1 MAQFF
6 IHRPIFA
13 WVIALV
19 IMLAGILT
27 LTKMPIAQYPTIAP
41 PTVTISATYPG
52 ASASTVENTVT
63 QIIEQQMNGLDG
75 LRYISSNSAGNGQAS
90 IQLNF
95 EQGVDPDIA
104 QVQVQNKLQSATALL
119 PEDVQRQGVKV
130 TKSGASFLQVLAFYS
145 ESDSLSADDI
155 KDYVNS
161 NISEPLSRVAGV
173 GEVQVFGGSYAM
185 RIWLDPAKLTSLGI
199 TPSDVAAAIRAQN
212 SQVAVGQLGGAPSI
226 EGQVLNATVN
236 AQSMLTTPEQFKNI
250 FLRNTSDGAQVRLGD
265 VARVELGADTYQF
278 DSKFNGK
285 PAGGVAIKLATGAN
299 ALDTS
304 EAVEARM
311 VELRKNYPT
320 GMKDKLAFDT
330 TPFIKISIESVV
342 HTLIEAIILVF
353 FVMFLFL
360 QNWRATIIPTMAVPV
375 VVLGTFAII
384 NIFGFSINTLT
395 MFAMV
400 LAIGLLVDD
409 AIVVVENVERVMQ
422 EDHLDPVAATELS
435 MKQITGALIGM
446 TSVLTAVFV
455 PMSFFGGTTGVI
467 YRQFSITLV
476 TAMVLSLV
484 VAVTF
489 TPALCATIL
498 KQHNPNKKPSNN
510 IFARFFRWFNAAFD
524 RTAEKYQT
532 GVNFMT
538 HHKLF
543 SGIVY
548 AAVIG
553 VLVVLFKM
561 LPSSFLPE
569 EDQGV
574 VMTLVQL
581 PPNAT
586 LDRTDKVI
594 NTMTHY
600 FMENE
605 KASVESVFSVS
616 GFSFTGIGQNAGLAF
631 VKLKDWEKRT
641 TPEQQIGSLI
651 QRGMALNMIAKD
663 ASYVMPLQL
672 PAMPELG
679 VTAGFNFQLKASAG
693 QSHEQ
698 LLAARN
704 TILGLAAQDK
714 RLAGVRPNGQEDTP
728 QYQIN
733 IDQAQ
738 AGAMGVSIADINS
751 TMSMAWGGSYINDFI
766 DRGRVKKV
774 YVQGEAHAR
783 MMPEDLNKWYVRNNK
798 GEMIPFSSFATGTWT
813 YGSPRL
819 ERYNGIASMNIQ
831 GSPAPGT
838 SSGDAMLAMEEIVAK
853 LPSMGLQ
860 GFDYEWTGLSLEER
874 ESGSQA
880 PFLYALSLLIVF
892 LCLAA
897 LYESWSV
904 PFSILLVVPL
914 GVVGAIILTM
924 FGHTGLFGGITLFGR
939 TYFAPD
945 ANLSNNIYF
954 QVALIA
960 VIGLSAKNAI
970 LIVEF
975 AKELQEKGESL
986 FDATLH
992 AAKMR
997 LRPIIMTTLAFGFGV
1012 LPLALSSGAGA
1023 GSQHS
1028 VGYGVLGGVI
1038 TSTLLGIFFIPVF
1051 FVWVRSIFKYK
1062 PKNQNLQEHKS

>member
-19 IMLAGILT
+19 IMLAGIIT
-27 LTKMPIAQYPTIAP
+27 LTKMPVAQYPTISP
-41 PTVTISATYPG
+41 PSVTISATYPG
-52 ASASTVENTVT
+52 ASAQTVENTVT

-90 IQLNF
+90 INLNF
-95 EQGVDPDIA
+95 EQGIDPDIA

-119 PEDVQRQGVKV
+119 PEDVQRQGLKV
-130 TKSGASFLQVLAFYS
+130 TKSGASFMQVLAFYS
-145 ESDSLSADDI
+145 PDGSLSAADI

-185 RIWLDPAKLTSLGI
+185 RIWLDPAKMTSLQI
-199 TPSDVAAAIRAQN
+199 TPSDVATAINAQN

-226 EGQVLNATVN
+226 QGQVLNATVN
-236 AQSMLTTPEQFKNI
+236 AQSMLQTPEQFRNI
-250 FLRNTSDGAQVRLGD
+250 FLKNTASGAQVRLGD
-265 VARVELGADTYQF
+265 VARVELGSDNYQF

-285 PAGGVAIKLATGAN
+285 AAGGVAIKLATGAN
-299 ALDTS
+299 ALDTAA
-304 EAVEARM
+304 AVEKRLS
-311 VELRKNYPT
+311 ELRKNYPN
-320 GMKDKLAFDT
+320 GLKDQLAYDT
-330 TPFIKISIESVV
+330 TPFIKLSIESVV
-342 HTLIEAIILVF
+342 HTLIEAVVLVF
-353 FVMFLFL
+353 IVMFLFL
-360 QNWRATIIPTMAVPV
+360 QNWRATIIPTLAVPV
-375 VVLGTFAII
+375 VVLGTFAVI

-422 EDHLDPVAATELS
+422 EEHLDPVAATEKS
-435 MKQITGALIGM
+435 MQQISGALVGI

-455 PMSFFGGTTGVI
+455 PMAFFAGTTGVI

-476 TAMVLSLV
+476 TAMILSLI
-484 VAVTF
+484 VALTF
-489 TPALCATIL
+489 TPALCATLL
-498 KQHNPNKKPSNN
+498 KQHDPNKAESNN
-510 IFARFFRWFNAAFD
+510 IFARFFRWFNSSF
-524 RTAEKYQT
+524 EKLSVKYQG
-532 GVNFMT
+532 GVNRMT
-538 HHKLF
+538 HHKVF
-543 SGIVY
+543 SGVVY
-548 AAVIG
+548 LLVIAG
-553 VLVVLFKM
+553 LVGLYKA
-561 LPSSFLPE
+561 LPSSFLPD

-581 PPNAT
+581 PPSAS
-586 LDRTDKVI
+586 LERTDKVI
-594 NTMTHY
+594 TTMTDY
-600 FMENE
+600 FMNKE
-605 KASVESVFSVS
+605 KEHVESIFTVS
-616 GFSFTGIGQNAGLAF
+616 GFSFTGVGQNAGLAF
-631 VKLKDWEKRT
+631 IKLKDWSERT
-641 TPEQQIGSLI
+641 TPESQIGAII
-651 QRGMALNMIAKD
+651 QRGMALNMIVKD
-663 ASYVMPLQL
+663 ASYIMPLQL

-679 VTAGFNFQLKASAG
+679 VSAGFNIQLKDASG
-693 QSHEQ
+693 QGHEK
-698 LLAARN
+698 LIAARN
-704 TILGLAAQDK
+704 AILGMAAQDK

-738 AGAMGVSIADINS
+738 AGAMGVSIADINT
-751 TMSMAWGGSYINDFI
+751 TMSMAWGGSYINDFV

-774 YVQGEAHAR
+774 YVQGEANTR
-783 MMPEDLNKWYVRNNK
+783 MMPEDLNKWYVRNSS
-798 GEMIPFSSFATGTWT
+798 GTMVPFSAFATGEWT

-819 ERYNGIASMNIQ
+819 ERYNGVSSVNIQ
-831 GSPAPGT
+831 GTPAPGV
-838 SSGDAMLAMEEIVAK
+838 SSGDAMLAMEEIIGK

-874 ESGSQA
+874 DSGNQTA
-880 PFLYALSLLIVF
+880 PLLVLSMLIVF

-897 LYESWSV
+897 LYESWSIPV
-904 PFSILLVVPL
+904 SVLLVVPL
-914 GVVGAIILTM
+914 GILGAFALTWLGMIIK
-924 FGHTGLFGGITLFGR
+924 GD
-939 TYFAPD
+939 P
-945 ANLSNNIYF
+945 NLSFNIYF
-954 QVALIA
+954 QVAIVA

-975 AKELQEKGESL
+975 AKELQEQGEDL

-1012 LPLALSSGAGA
+1012 LPLALSTGAGA

-1028 VGYGVLGGVI
+1028 VGFGVLGGVI
-1038 TSTLLGIFFIPVF
+1038 SSTLLGIFFIPVF
-1051 FVWVRSIFKYK
+1051 FVWIRSIFKYK
-1062 PKNQNLQEHKS
+1062 PKKQNNQEQTS

>member
-27 LTKMPIAQYPTIAP
+27 LTKMPVAQYPTIAP

-52 ASASTVENTVT
+52 ASAQTVENTVT

-90 IQLNF
+90 INLNF
-95 EQGVDPDIA
+95 EQGIDPDIA

-130 TKSGASFLQVLAFYS
+130 TKSGASFMQVLAFFS
-145 ESDSLSADDI
+145 PDGSLSAADI

-185 RIWLDPAKLTSLGI
+185 RIWLDPAKMTSLQV
-199 TPSDVAAAIRAQN
+199 TPSDVAAAINAQN
-212 SQVAVGQLGGAPSI
+212 SQVAVGQLGGAPAVQ
-226 EGQVLNATVN
+226 GQVLNATVN
-236 AQSMLTTPEQFKNI
+236 AQSMLQTPEQFRNI
-250 FLRNTSDGAQVRLGD
+250 FLKNTASGAQVRLSD
-265 VARVELGADTYQF
+265 VARVELGSDNYQF

-285 PAGGVAIKLATGAN
+285 AAGGVAIKLATGAN
-299 ALDTS
+299 ALDTAA
-304 EAVEARM
+304 AVEERLS
-311 VELRKNYPT
+311 ELRQNYPD
-320 GMKDKLAFDT
+320 GLKDQLAYDT
-330 TPFIKISIESVV
+330 TPFVKLSIESVV
-342 HTLIEAIILVF
+342 HTLIEAIFLVF
-353 FVMFLFL
+353 IVMFLFL
-360 QNWRATIIPTMAVPV
+360 QNWRATIIPTLAVPV
-375 VVLGTFAII
+375 VVLGTFAVI

-422 EDHLDPVAATELS
+422 EEHLDPVEATEKS
-435 MKQITGALIGM
+435 MQQISGALVGI

-455 PMSFFGGTTGVI
+455 PMAFFGGTTGVI

-476 TAMVLSLV
+476 TAMILSLI
-484 VAVTF
+484 VALTF
-489 TPALCATIL
+489 TPALCATLL
-498 KQHNPNKKPSNN
+498 KQHDPNKAESNN
-510 IFARFFRWFNAAFD
+510 IFARFFRWFNNSFEKVAL
-524 RTAEKYQT
+524 KYQG
-532 GVNFMT
+532 GVNRMT
-538 HHKLF
+538 HHKVF
-543 SGIVY
+543 SG
-548 AAVIG
+548 VIY
-553 VLVVLFKM
+553 VLVIVGLVGLYKV

-581 PPNAT
+581 PPSAS
-586 LDRTDKVI
+586 LERTDKVI
-594 NTMTHY
+594 TTMTDY
-600 FMENE
+600 FLNKE
-605 KASVESVFSVS
+605 KEHVDSIFTVS
-616 GFSFTGIGQNAGLAF
+616 GFSFTGVGQNAGLAF
-631 VKLKDWEKRT
+631 IKLKDWDERT
-641 TPEQQIGSLI
+641 TPESKIGAII
-651 QRGMALNMIAKD
+651 QRGMALNMIVKD
-663 ASYVMPLQL
+663 ASYIMPLQL

-679 VTAGFNFQLKASAG
+679 VASGFDIQLKDASG
-693 QSHEQ
+693 QGHDK
-698 LLAARN
+698 LIAARN
-704 TILGLAAQDK
+704 AILGMAAQDK

-728 QYQIN
+728 QYQIT

-738 AGAMGVSIADINS
+738 AGSMGVSIADINS
-751 TMSMAWGGSYINDFI
+751 TMSMAWGGSYINDFV

-774 YVQGEAHAR
+774 YVQGEASTR
-783 MMPEDLNKWYVRNNK
+783 MMPEDLNKWYVRNNV
-798 GEMIPFSSFATGTWT
+798 GTMVPFSAFATGQWT

-819 ERYNGIASMNIQ
+819 ERYNGVSSVNIQ
-831 GSPAPGT
+831 GTPAPGV
-838 SSGDAMLAMEEIVAK
+838 SSGDAMLAMEEIIGK

-874 ESGSQA
+874 DSGSQTG
-880 PFLYALSLLIVF
+880 PLLVLSMLIVF

-897 LYESWSV
+897 LYESWSIPV
-904 PFSILLVVPL
+904 SVLLVVPL
-914 GVVGAIILTM
+914 GIIGAFTLTWLGMIIK
-924 FGHTGLFGGITLFGR
+924 GD
-939 TYFAPD
+939 P
-945 ANLSNNIYF
+945 NLSFNIYF
-954 QVALIA
+954 QVAIVA

-975 AKELQEKGESL
+975 AKELQEKGEDL

-1012 LPLALSSGAGA
+1012 LPLALSTGAGA

-1028 VGYGVLGGVI
+1028 VGFGVLGGVI
-1038 TSTLLGIFFIPVF
+1038 SSTLLGIFFIPVF
-1051 FVWVRSIFKYK
+1051 FVWIRSIFKYK
-1062 PKNQNLQEHKS
+1062 PKKQNNQEQTS

>member
-1 MAQFF
+1 M
-6 IHRPIFA
+6 R
-13 WVIALV
+13 
-19 IMLAGILT
+19 
-27 LTKMPIAQYPTIAP
+27 
-41 PTVTISATYPG
+41 
-52 ASASTVENTVT
+52 
-63 QIIEQQMNGLDG
+63 
-75 LRYISSNSAGNGQAS
+75 
-90 IQLNF
+90 
-95 EQGVDPDIA
+95 
-104 QVQVQNKLQSATALL
+104 
-119 PEDVQRQGVKV
+119 V
-130 TKSGASFLQVLAFYS
+130 TKSGASFLQVLAFYATD
-145 ESDSLSADDI
+145 ESLTANDI

-185 RIWLDPAKLTSLGI
+185 RIWLDPAKMTSLGVV
-199 TPSDVAAAIRAQN
+199 PSDVAAALRAQN
-212 SQVAVGQLGGAPSI
+212 SQVAVGQLGGAPAI

-236 AQSMLTTPEQFKNI
+236 AQSMLTTPEQFQNI
-250 FLRNTSDGAQVRLGD
+250 FLRNTSDGAQVRLKD
-265 VARVELGADTYQF
+265 VARVELGADNYQF

-299 ALDTS
+299 ALDTAK
-304 EAVEARM
+304 AVEARM
-311 VELRKNYPT
+311 VELRTNYPA

-330 TPFIKISIESVV
+330 TPFIKLSIESVV
-342 HTLIEAIILVF
+342 HTLVEAVILVF

-375 VVLGTFAII
+375 VVLGTFAVI
-384 NIFGFSINTLT
+384 NLFGFSINTLT

-422 EDHLDPVAATELS
+422 EDHLDPVAATEIS
-435 MKQITGALIGM
+435 MKQISGALVGI

-455 PMSFFGGTTGVI
+455 PMAFFGGTTGVI

-476 TAMVLSLV
+476 TAMVLSLI
-484 VAVTF
+484 VALTF

-498 KQHNPNKKPSNN
+498 KQHEPNQKPSNN
-510 IFARFFRWFNAAFD
+510 IFARFFRWFNNAFD
-524 RTAEKYQT
+524 RTANKYQNA
-532 GVNFMT
+532 VNFMT
-538 HHKLF
+538 HQKIF
-543 SGIVY
+543 SGVIYV
-548 AAVIG
+548 AVIG

-594 NTMTHY
+594 DTMTNY
-600 FMENE
+600 FMEKE
-605 KASVESVFSVS
+605 KSSVESIFSVS
-616 GFSFTGIGQNAGLAF
+616 GFSFTGVGQNAGLAF
-631 VKLKDWEKRT
+631 IKLKDWKDRT
-641 TPEQQIGSLI
+641 TPEQQIGALI
-651 QRGMALNMIAKD
+651 QRGMALNMIVKD
-663 ASYVMPLQL
+663 ASYIMPLQL

-679 VTAGFNFQLKASAG
+679 VTAGFNLQLKASGG
-693 QSHEQ
+693 QNHDQ

-704 TILGLAAQDK
+704 TILGMAAQDK

-733 IDQAQ
+733 VDQAQ
-738 AGAMGVSIADINS
+738 AGALGVNVSDINS
-751 TMSMAWGGSYINDFI
+751 TMSMAWGGTYINDFI

-774 YVQGEAHAR
+774 YIQGEANAR
-783 MMPEDLNKWYVRNNK
+783 MMPEDLNKWYVRNNQ
-798 GEMIPFSSFATGTWT
+798 GAMIPFSSFATGQWT

-819 ERYNGIASMNIQ
+819 ERYNGISSMNIQ
-831 GSPAPGT
+831 GSPSPGT
-838 SSGDAMLAMEEIVAK
+838 SSGDAMKAMEEIIAK
-853 LPSMGLQ
+853 LPSMGQ
-860 GFDYEWTGLSLEER
+860 KGFDYEWTGLSLEER
-874 ESGSQA
+874 ESGDQA

-897 LYESWSV
+897 LYESWSIPV
-904 PFSILLVVPL
+904 SVLLVVPL
-914 GVVGAIILTM
+914 GIVGAMGLTWLGM
-924 FGHTGLFGGITLFGR
+924 VLKGD
-939 TYFAPD
+939 P
-945 ANLSNNIYF
+945 NLSNNIYF
-954 QVALIA
+954 QVAIIA

-975 AKELQEKGESL
+975 AKELQEKGEEL

-992 AAKMR
+992 ASKMR

-1012 LPLALSSGAGA
+1012 LPLAMASGAGA

-1028 VGYGVLGGVI
+1028 VGFGVLGGVI
-1038 TSTLLGIFFIPVF
+1038 SSTFLGIFFIPVF
-1051 FVWVRSIFKYK
+1051 FVWIRSIFKYK
-1062 PKNQNLQEHKS
+1062 PKNQNIQEHKS

>member
-27 LTKMPIAQYPTIAP
+27 LTKMPVAQYPTIAP

-52 ASASTVENTVT
+52 ASAQTVENTVT

-90 IQLNF
+90 INLNF
-95 EQGVDPDIA
+95 EQGIDPDIA

-130 TKSGASFLQVLAFYS
+130 TKSGASFMQVLAFYS
-145 ESDSLSADDI
+145 PDGSLSAADI

-185 RIWLDPAKLTSLGI
+185 RIWLDPAKMTSLQI
-199 TPSDVAAAIRAQN
+199 TPSDVAAAINAQN
-212 SQVAVGQLGGAPSI
+212 SQVAVGQLGGAPAVQ
-226 EGQVLNATVN
+226 GQVLNATVN
-236 AQSMLTTPEQFKNI
+236 AQSMLQTPEQFRNI
-250 FLRNTSDGAQVRLGD
+250 FLKNTASGAQVRLGD
-265 VARVELGADTYQF
+265 VARVELGSDNYQF

-285 PAGGVAIKLATGAN
+285 AAGGVAIKLATGAN
-299 ALDTS
+299 ALDTAA
-304 EAVEARM
+304 AVEERLS
-311 VELRKNYPT
+311 ELRKNYPN
-320 GMKDKLAFDT
+320 GLKDQLAYDT
-330 TPFIKISIESVV
+330 TPFIKLSIESVV
-342 HTLIEAIILVF
+342 HTLIEAVFLVF
-353 FVMFLFL
+353 IVMFLFL
-360 QNWRATIIPTMAVPV
+360 QNWRATIIPTLAVPV
-375 VVLGTFAII
+375 VVLGTFAVI

-422 EDHLDPVAATELS
+422 EEHLDPVVATEKS
-435 MKQITGALIGM
+435 MQQISGALVGI

-455 PMSFFGGTTGVI
+455 PMAFFGGTTGVI

-476 TAMVLSLV
+476 TAMILSLI
-484 VAVTF
+484 VALTF
-489 TPALCATIL
+489 TPALCATLL
-498 KQHNPNKKPSNN
+498 KQHDPNKAESNN
-510 IFARFFRWFNAAFD
+510 IFARFFRWFNSSF
-524 RTAEKYQT
+524 EKLSVKYQG
-532 GVNFMT
+532 GVNRMT
-538 HHKLF
+538 HHKVF
-543 SGIVY
+543 SGVVY
-548 AAVIG
+548 
-553 VLVVLFKM
+553 VLVIAGLVGLYKV
-561 LPSSFLPE
+561 LPSSFLPN

-581 PPNAT
+581 PPSAS
-586 LDRTDKVI
+586 LERTDKVI
-594 NTMTHY
+594 TSMTDY
-600 FMENE
+600 FLNKEKENV
-605 KASVESVFSVS
+605 ASIFTVS
-616 GFSFTGIGQNAGLAF
+616 GFSFTGVGQNAGLAF
-631 VKLKDWEKRT
+631 IKLKDWDERT
-641 TPEQQIGSLI
+641 SPESQIGAII
-651 QRGMALNMIAKD
+651 QRGMSLNMIKD
-663 ASYVMPLQL
+663 ASYIMPLQL

-679 VTAGFNFQLKASAG
+679 VASGFDLQLKDASG
-693 QSHEQ
+693 QGHDK
-698 LLAARN
+698 LIAARN
-704 TILGLAAQDK
+704 AILGMAAQDK

-728 QYQIN
+728 QYQIT

-738 AGAMGVSIADINS
+738 AGAMGVSISDINS
-751 TMSMAWGGSYINDFI
+751 TMSMAWGGSYINDFV

-774 YVQGEAHAR
+774 YVQGEASTR
-783 MMPEDLNKWYVRNNK
+783 MMPEDLNKWYVRNNV
-798 GEMIPFSSFATGTWT
+798 GTMVPFSAFATGKWT

-819 ERYNGIASMNIQ
+819 ERYNGVSSVNIQ
-831 GSPAPGT
+831 GTPAPGV
-838 SSGDAMLAMEEIVAK
+838 SSGDAMLAMEEIIGK

-874 ESGSQA
+874 DSGSQTG
-880 PFLYALSLLIVF
+880 PLLVLSMLIVF

-897 LYESWSV
+897 LYESWSIPV
-904 PFSILLVVPL
+904 SVLLVVPL
-914 GVVGAIILTM
+914 GIIGAFTLTWLGMIIK
-924 FGHTGLFGGITLFGR
+924 GD
-939 TYFAPD
+939 P
-945 ANLSNNIYF
+945 NLSFNIYF
-954 QVALIA
+954 QVAIVA

-975 AKELQEKGESL
+975 AKELQEKGEDL

-1012 LPLALSSGAGA
+1012 LPLALSTGAGA

-1028 VGYGVLGGVI
+1028 VGFGVLGGVI
-1038 TSTLLGIFFIPVF
+1038 SSTLLGIFFIPVF
-1051 FVWVRSIFKYK
+1051 FVWIRSIFKYK
-1062 PKNQNLQEHKS
+1062 PKKQNNQEQTS

>member
-19 IMLAGILT
+19 IMLAGIIT
-27 LTKMPIAQYPTIAP
+27 LTKMPVAQYPTIAP

-52 ASASTVENTVT
+52 ASAQTVENTVT

-90 IQLNF
+90 INLNF
-95 EQGVDPDIA
+95 AQGIDPDIA

-119 PEDVQRQGVKV
+119 PADVQRQGVKV
-130 TKSGASFLQVLAFYS
+130 TKSGASFLQVIAFYS
-145 ESDSLSADDI
+145 PDNSLSASDI

-173 GEVQVFGGSYAM
+173 GELQVFGGSYAM
-185 RIWLDPAKLTSLGI
+185 RIWLDPAKLTSFNL
-199 TPSDVAAAIRAQN
+199 TPNDVATAIRAQN
-212 SQVAVGQLGGAPSI
+212 SQVAVGQLGGAPSTA
-226 EGQVLNATVN
+226 GQVLNATVN
-236 AQSMLTTPEQFKNI
+236 AQTMLQTPEQFKNI
-250 FLRNTSDGAQVRLGD
+250 FLKNTSGGAQVRLGD
-265 VARVELGADTYQF
+265 VARVELGSDNYQF
-278 DSKFNGK
+278 DSKFNGS

-299 ALDTS
+299 ALDTAA
-304 EAVEARM
+304 AVEKRLS
-311 VELRKNYPT
+311 ELRHNYPS
-320 GMKDKLAFDT
+320 GLKDKLAYDT
-330 TPFIKISIESVV
+330 TPFIRLSIESVV
-342 HTLIEAIILVF
+342 HTLIEAVVLVF
-353 FVMFLFL
+353 IVMFLFL
-360 QNWRATIIPTMAVPV
+360 QNWRATIIPTLAVPV
-375 VVLGTFAII
+375 VVLGTFAVI

-422 EDHLDPVAATELS
+422 EEHLEPIPATEKS
-435 MKQITGALIGM
+435 MSQISGALVGI

-455 PMSFFGGTTGVI
+455 PMAFFSGTTGVI

-476 TAMVLSLV
+476 TAMILSLL
-484 VAVTF
+484 VALTF
-489 TPALCATIL
+489 TPALCATLL
-498 KQHNPNKKPSNN
+498 KQHDPNKEESNN
-510 IFARFFRWFNAAFD
+510 IFARFFRWFNRSFEKLS
-524 RTAEKYQT
+524 EKYQG
-532 GVNFMT
+532 GVNRMT

-543 SGIVY
+543 SGVLYIVVI
-548 AAVIG
+548 AA
-553 VLVVLFKM
+553 LVGIYKV

-581 PPNAT
+581 PPSAS
-586 LDRTDKVI
+586 LERTDKVI
-594 NTMTHY
+594 DTMTGY
-600 FMENE
+600 FLNKEKEN
-605 KASVESVFSVS
+605 VESIFTVA
-616 GFSFTGIGQNAGLAF
+616 GFSFTGVGQNAGLAF
-631 VKLKDWEKRT
+631 IKLKDWSERT
-641 TPEQQIGSLI
+641 TPESQIGAII
-651 QRGMALNMIAKD
+651 QRGMALNMIVKD
-663 ASYVMPLQL
+663 ASYIMPLQL

-679 VTAGFNFQLKASAG
+679 VASGFDIQLKDASG
-693 QSHEQ
+693 QGHEK
-698 LLAARN
+698 LIAARN
-704 TILGLAAQDK
+704 AILGMASQDK

-728 QYQIN
+728 QYQIT

-751 TMSMAWGGSYINDFI
+751 TMSMAWGGSYINDFV

-774 YVQGEAHAR
+774 YVQGEADTR

-798 GEMIPFSSFATGTWT
+798 GEMVPFSGFAKGEWT

-819 ERYNGIASMNIQ
+819 ERYNGVSSVNIQ
-831 GSPAPGT
+831 GTPAPGV
-838 SSGDAMLAMEEIVAK
+838 SSGDAMLAMEEIIGK
-853 LPSMGLQ
+853 LPSMGLT

-874 ESGSQA
+874 DSGSQTA
-880 PFLYALSLLIVF
+880 PLLVLSLLIVF

-904 PFSILLVVPL
+904 PVSVLLVVPL
-914 GVVGAIILTM
+914 GIVGAFTLTWLGM
-924 FGHTGLFGGITLFGR
+924 LIKGD
-939 TYFAPD
+939 P
-945 ANLSNNIYF
+945 NLSFNIYF
-954 QVALIA
+954 QVAIVA

-975 AKELQEKGESL
+975 AKELQEQGEEL
-986 FDATLH
+986 FEATLH

-1012 LPLALSSGAGA
+1012 LPLALASGAGA

-1038 TSTLLGIFFIPVF
+1038 SSTLLGIFFIPVF
-1051 FVWVRSIFKYK
+1051 FVWIRSIFKYK
-1062 PKNQNLQEHKS
+1062 PKTLNTQEH

>member
-27 LTKMPIAQYPTIAP
+27 ISKMPIAQYPTIAP

-52 ASASTVENTVT
+52 ASAATVENTVT

-90 IQLNF
+90 IALNF

-119 PEDVQRQGVKV
+119 PDDVQRQGVRV

-145 ESDSLSADDI
+145 PDGSLTADDI

-185 RIWLDPAKLTSLGI
+185 RIWLDPAKMASLQV
-199 TPSDVAAAIRAQN
+199 TPSDVAQAIRTQN
-212 SQVAVGQLGGAPSI
+212 AQVAVGQLGGAPQI

-236 AQSMLTTPEQFKNI
+236 AQSLLQTPEQFENI
-250 FLRNTSDGAQVRLGD
+250 FLKNTTSGAQVRLGD
-265 VARVELGADTYQF
+265 VARVELGADNYQF

-299 ALDTS
+299 ALDTA
-304 EAVEARM
+304 EAVEERLKQ
-311 VELRKNYPT
+311 LRPNYPQ
-320 GMKDKLAFDT
+320 GMVDTLAFDT
-330 TPFIKISIESVV
+330 TPFIQLSIESVV
-342 HTLIEAIILVF
+342 HTLIEAVILVF
-353 FVMFLFL
+353 IVMFLFL

-409 AIVVVENVERVMQ
+409 AIVVVENVERVMA
-422 EDHLDPVAATELS
+422 EEHLDPVTATAKS
-435 MKQITGALIGM
+435 MKQISGALIGI
-446 TSVLTAVFV
+446 TSVLSAVFV
-455 PMSFFGGTTGVI
+455 PMAFFGGSTGVI

-484 VAVTF
+484 VALTF

-498 KQHNPNKKPSNN
+498 KQHDPNKPQSNN
-510 IFARFFRWFNAAFD
+510 PAARFFRWFNHSFD
-524 RTAEKYQT
+524 RVSVKYQG
-532 GVNFMT
+532 GVNRMT
-538 HHKLF
+538 HHKIF
-543 SGIVY
+543 SGIIY
-548 AAVIG
+548 AVVIG
-553 VLVVLFKM
+553 IIVLIFQK
-561 LPSSFLPE
+561 LPSSFLPD

-586 LDRTDKVI
+586 LERTDKVI
-594 NTMTHY
+594 NTMTGY
-600 FMENE
+600 FLENE
-605 KASVESVFSVS
+605 KDHVQSVFSVA
-616 GFSFTGIGQNAGLAF
+616 GFSFTGVGQNAGLAF
-631 VKLKDWEKRT
+631 IKLKDWSERT
-641 TPEQQIGSLI
+641 TPESQVGAII
-651 QRGMALNMIAKD
+651 QRGMALNMIVKD
-663 ASYVMPLQL
+663 ASYIMPLQL

-679 VTAGFNFQLKASAG
+679 VSAGFNMQLKAASG

-704 TILGLAAQDK
+704 TVLGLAAQDK
-714 RLAGVRPNGQEDTP
+714 RLAGVRPNGQEDNP
-728 QYQIN
+728 QYRVIV
-733 IDQAQ
+733 DHAQ
-738 AGAMGVSIADINS
+738 AGALGVSISEINS
-751 TMSMAWGGSYINDFI
+751 TMSMAWGGSYINDFL

-774 YVQGEAHAR
+774 YVQGEASSR
-783 MMPEDLNKWYVRNNK
+783 MMPEDLNQWYVRNNR
-798 GEMIPFSSFATGTWT
+798 GEMVPFSAFATGEWA

-819 ERYNGIASMNIQ
+819 ERYNGVSAMNIQ
-831 GSPAPGT
+831 GTPAPGV
-838 SSGDAMLAMEEIVAK
+838 SSGDAMRAMEEIIAK
-853 LPSMGLQ
+853 LPEMGMQ

-874 ESGSQA
+874 ESGAQA

-897 LYESWSV
+897 LYESWSI
-904 PFSILLVVPL
+904 PFSVLLVVPL
-914 GVVGAIILTM
+914 GIVGALLLT
-924 FGHTGLFGGITLFGR
+924 FGGMILFKD
-939 TYFAPD
+939 P
-945 ANLSNNIYF
+945 NLSNNIYF
-954 QVALIA
+954 QVAIIA

-975 AKELQEKGESL
+975 AKELQEQGEEL

-1012 LPLALSSGAGA
+1012 LPLALASGAGA

-1038 TSTLLGIFFIPVF
+1038 SSTLLGIFFIPVF
-1051 FVWVRSIFKYK
+1051 YVWIRSIFKYK
-1062 PKNQNLQEHKS
+1062 PKQQNQEY

>member
-52 ASASTVENTVT
+52 ASAETVENTVT

-75 LRYISSNSAGNGQAS
+75 LRYISSNSAGNGSSS
-90 IQLNF
+90 ISLNF

-119 PEDVQRQGVKV
+119 PEDVQRQGVRV

-145 ESDSLSADDI
+145 PDGSMTADDI

-185 RIWLDPAKLTSLGI
+185 RIWLDPAKMASLQV
-199 TPSDVAAAIRAQN
+199 TPSDIATAIRTQN
-212 SQVAVGQLGGAPSI
+212 AQVAVGQLGGAPAV
-226 EGQVLNATVN
+226 EGQVLNATVT
-236 AQSMLTTPEQFKNI
+236 AQSLLQTPEQFSNI
-250 FLRNTSDGAQVRLGD
+250 FLKNTTSGAQVRLGD
-265 VARVELGADTYQF
+265 VARVELGADNYQF

-299 ALDTS
+299 ALDTAQ
-304 EAVEARM
+304 AVEERL
-311 VELRKNYPT
+311 EQLRPNYPQ
-320 GMKDKLAFDT
+320 GMVDQLAFDT
-330 TPFIKISIESVV
+330 TPFIELSIKSVV
-342 HTLIEAIILVF
+342 KTLIEAIILVF
-353 FVMFLFL
+353 LVMFLFL

-375 VVLGTFAII
+375 VVLGTFAVI
-384 NIFGFSINTLT
+384 NVFGFSINTLT

-409 AIVVVENVERVMQ
+409 AIVVVENVERVMV
-422 EDHLDPVAATELS
+422 EEHLDPVSATEKS
-435 MKQITGALIGM
+435 MKQISGALIGI
-446 TSVLTAVFV
+446 TSVLSAVFV
-455 PMSFFGGTTGVI
+455 PMAFFGGTTGVI

-476 TAMVLSLV
+476 TAMVLSLI
-484 VAVTF
+484 VALTF
-489 TPALCATIL
+489 TPALCATLL
-498 KQHNPNKKPSNN
+498 KQHDPNKPQSNG
-510 IFARFFRWFNAAFD
+510 IFARFFRWFNSSFD
-524 RTAEKYQT
+524 KVSVKYQG
-532 GVNFMT
+532 GVNRMT
-538 HHKLF
+538 HSKIF
-543 SGIVY
+543 SGVVY
-548 AAVIG
+548 A
-553 VLVVLFKM
+553 VVLGIIVLLFQK
-561 LPSSFLPE
+561 LPSSFLPD

-586 LDRTDKVI
+586 LERTDKVVS
-594 NTMTHY
+594 TMTNY
-600 FMENE
+600 FLENE
-605 KASVESVFSVS
+605 KEHVESVFSVA
-616 GFSFTGIGQNAGLAF
+616 GFSFTGVGQNAGLAF
-631 VKLKDWEKRT
+631 IKLKDWSERHS
-641 TPEQQIGSLI
+641 PESQVGAII
-651 QRGMALNMIAKD
+651 QRGMALNMIVKD
-663 ASYVMPLQL
+663 ASYIMPLQL

-679 VTAGFNFQLKASAG
+679 VSAGFNLQLKAASG
-693 QSHEQ
+693 QSHDQ

-704 TILGLAAQDK
+704 TILGLAAQDS

-728 QYQIN
+728 QYRVIV
-733 IDQAQ
+733 DHAQ
-738 AGAMGVSIADINS
+738 AGALGVSVAEINS
-751 TMSMAWGGSYINDFI
+751 TMGIAWGGSYINDFI

-774 YVQGEAHAR
+774 YVQGEAGSR
-783 MMPEDLNKWYVRNNK
+783 MMPEDLDQWYVRNNR
-798 GEMIPFSSFATGTWT
+798 GEMVPFSAFATGEWT

-819 ERYNGIASMNIQ
+819 ERYNGVSSMNIQ
-831 GSPAPGT
+831 GTPAPGI
-838 SSGDAMLAMEEIVAK
+838 SSGDAMVAMEEIVAK
-853 LPSMGLQ
+853 LPEMGLQ

-874 ESGSQA
+874 ESGAQA

-897 LYESWSV
+897 LYESWSI
-904 PFSILLVVPL
+904 PFSVLLVVPL
-914 GVVGAIILTM
+914 GIVGALLLT
-924 FGHTGLFGGITLFGR
+924 FGGMVLLQN
-939 TYFAPD
+939 P
-945 ANLSNNIYF
+945 NLSNNIYF
-954 QVALIA
+954 QVAIIA

-975 AKELQEKGESL
+975 AKELQEQGEEL
-986 FDATLH
+986 FEATLH

-1012 LPLALSSGAGA
+1012 LPLALASGAGA

-1028 VGYGVLGGVI
+1028 VGYGVVGGVI
-1038 TSTLLGIFFIPVF
+1038 SSTLLGIFFIPVF
-1051 FVWVRSIFKYK
+1051 YVWIRSVFKYK
-1062 PKNQNLQEHKS
+1062 PKQQNQEYKS

>member
-52 ASASTVENTVT
+52 ASAATVENTVT

-95 EQGVDPDIA
+95 NQGVDPDIA

-130 TKSGASFLQVLAFYS
+130 TKSGASFLQVIAFYS
-145 ESDSLSADDI
+145 PDSSLSADDI

-185 RIWLDPAKLTSLGI
+185 RIWMDPAKMASLQV
-199 TPSDVAAAIRAQN
+199 TPSDIGAALKTQN
-212 SQVAVGQLGGAPSI
+212 AQVAVGQLGGAPSVQ
-226 EGQVLNATVN
+226 GQVLNATVN
-236 AQSMLTTPEQFKNI
+236 AQSLLTTPEEFKNI
-250 FLRNTSDGAQVRLGD
+250 FLKNTTSGAQVRLGD
-265 VARVELGADTYQF
+265 VARVELGADNYQF

-299 ALDTS
+299 ALDTAA
-304 EAVEARM
+304 AVEARL
-311 VELRKNYPT
+311 VDLRKNYPT
-320 GMKDKLAFDT
+320 GMQDKLAFDT
-330 TPFIKISIESVV
+330 TPFIQLSIESVV
-342 HTLIEAIILVF
+342 HTLVEAVILVF
-353 FVMFLFL
+353 LVMFLFL

-375 VVLGTFAII
+375 VVLGTFAVI
-384 NIFGFSINTLT
+384 NVFGFSINTLT

-409 AIVVVENVERVMQ
+409 AIVVVENVERIMA
-422 EDHLDPVAATELS
+422 EEHLDPVEATEIS
-435 MKQITGALIGM
+435 MKQISGALVGI
-446 TSVLTAVFV
+446 TSVLSAVFV
-455 PMSFFGGTTGVI
+455 PMAFMSGTTGVI

-476 TAMVLSLV
+476 TAMILSLI
-484 VAVTF
+484 VALTF

-498 KQHNPNKKPSNN
+498 KQHDKNAAPSNSLP
-510 IFARFFRWFNAAFD
+510 ARFFRWFNETFD
-524 RTAEKYQT
+524 KVAGKYQN
-532 GVNFMT
+532 GVNRMT

-543 SGIVY
+543 SGLLY
-548 AAVIG
+548 GAVI
-553 VLVVLFKM
+553 VVLGLLFTK
-561 LPSSFLPE
+561 LPSSFLPD

-586 LDRTDKVI
+586 LDRTDKTI
-594 NTMTHY
+594 STMTDY
-600 FMENE
+600 FLNKE
-605 KASVESVFSVS
+605 KDYVESVFSVS
-616 GFSFTGIGQNAGLAF
+616 GFSFTGVGQNAGLAF
-631 VKLKDWEKRT
+631 IKLKDWEERT
-641 TPEQQIGSLI
+641 TPEAQIGKII
-651 QRGMALNMIAKD
+651 QRGMALNMIVKD
-663 ASYVMPLQL
+663 ASYIMPLQL

-679 VTAGFNFQLKASAG
+679 VTAGFNLQLKDSSG
-693 QSHEQ
+693 LGHEQ
-698 LLAARN
+698 LLNARN
-704 TILGLAAQDK
+704 AILGMAAQDK
-714 RLAGVRPNGQEDTP
+714 RLTGVRPNGQEDTP
-728 QYQIN
+728 QYKI
-733 IDQAQ
+733 IVDQAQ
-738 AGAMGVSIADINS
+738 AGAMGVSISEINT
-751 TMSMAWGGSYINDFI
+751 TMGMAWGGSYINDFV

-774 YVQGEAHAR
+774 YVQGEADSR
-783 MMPEDLNKWYVRNNK
+783 MMPEDLNKWYVRNNQ
-798 GEMIPFSSFATGTWT
+798 GTMVPFSAFATGEWT

-819 ERYNGIASMNIQ
+819 ERYNGISSMNIQ
-831 GSPAPGT
+831 GTPAPGV
-838 SSGDAMLAMEEIVAK
+838 SSGDAMAAMEEIIAK
-853 LPSMGLQ
+853 LPSMGLK

-874 ESGSQA
+874 ESGAQA
-880 PFLYALSLLIVF
+880 PIIYALSLLIVF

-897 LYESWSV
+897 LYESWSI
-904 PFSILLVVPL
+904 PFSVLLVVPL
-914 GVVGAIILTM
+914 GVVGAVALTFLGM
-924 FGHTGLFGGITLFGR
+924 VLLK
-939 TYFAPD
+939 D
-945 ANLSNNIYF
+945 SNLSNNIYF
-954 QVALIA
+954 QVAIVA
-960 VIGLSAKNAI
+960 VIGLAAKNAI

-975 AKELQEKGESL
+975 AKELQEKGEDL
-986 FDATLH
+986 FEATMH
-992 AAKMR
+992 AARMR

-1012 LPLALSSGAGA
+1012 LPLALASGAGA

-1038 TSTLLGIFFIPVF
+1038 SSTLLGIFFIPVF
-1051 FVWVRSIFKYK
+1051 YVWIRSIFKYK
-1062 PKNQNLQEHKS
+1062 PKQQNNQEHTS

>member
-19 IMLAGILT
+19 IMLAGIIT
-27 LTKMPIAQYPTIAP
+27 LTKMPVAQYPTIAP

-52 ASASTVENTVT
+52 ASAQTVENTVT

-90 IQLNF
+90 INLNF
-95 EQGVDPDIA
+95 AQGVDPDIA

-119 PEDVQRQGVKV
+119 PADVQRQGVKV
-130 TKSGASFLQVLAFYS
+130 TKSGASFLQVIAFYS
-145 ESDSLSADDI
+145 PDNSLSASDI

-173 GEVQVFGGSYAM
+173 GELQVFGGSYAM
-185 RIWLDPAKLTSLGI
+185 RIWLDPAKLTSFNL
-199 TPSDVAAAIRAQN
+199 TPNDVATAIRAQN
-212 SQVAVGQLGGAPSI
+212 SQVAVGQLGGAPSTA
-226 EGQVLNATVN
+226 GQVLNATVN
-236 AQSMLTTPEQFKNI
+236 AQTMLQTPEQFKNI
-250 FLRNTSDGAQVRLGD
+250 FLKNTSGGAQVRLGD
-265 VARVELGADTYQF
+265 VARVELGSDNYQF

-285 PAGGVAIKLATGAN
+285 PAGGVAIRLSTGAN
-299 ALDTS
+299 ALDTAA
-304 EAVEARM
+304 AVEERLKQ
-311 VELRKNYPT
+311 LRPNYPE
-320 GMKDKLAFDT
+320 GLKDELAFDT
-330 TPFIKISIESVV
+330 TPFIELSIKSVV
-342 HTLIEAIILVF
+342 KTLIEAIILVF
-353 FVMFLFL
+353 IVMFLFL

-375 VVLGTFAII
+375 VVLGTFAVI
-384 NIFGFSINTLT
+384 NMFGFSINTLT

-422 EDHLDPVAATELS
+422 EEHLEPVPATEKS
-435 MKQITGALIGM
+435 MSQISGALVGI

-455 PMSFFGGTTGVI
+455 PMAFFSGTTGVI

-476 TAMVLSLV
+476 TAMILSLI
-484 VAVTF
+484 VALTF
-489 TPALCATIL
+489 TPALCATLL
-498 KQHNPNKKPSNN
+498 KQHDPNKQESNN
-510 IFARFFRWFNAAFD
+510 IFARFFRWFNRSFE
-524 RTAEKYQT
+524 RLSEKYQG
-532 GVNFMT
+532 GVNRMT

-543 SGIVY
+543 SGVLYIVVI
-548 AAVIG
+548 AA
-553 VLVVLFKM
+553 LVGIYKV

-581 PPNAT
+581 PPSAS
-586 LDRTDKVI
+586 LERTDKVI
-594 NTMTHY
+594 DTMTGY
-600 FMENE
+600 FLNKEKEN
-605 KASVESVFSVS
+605 VESIFTVA
-616 GFSFTGIGQNAGLAF
+616 GFSFTGVGQNAGLAF
-631 VKLKDWEKRT
+631 IKLKDWSERT
-641 TPEQQIGSLI
+641 TPESQIGAII
-651 QRGMALNMIAKD
+651 QRGMALNMIVKD
-663 ASYVMPLQL
+663 ASYIMPLQL

-679 VTAGFNFQLKASAG
+679 VASGFDIQLKDASG
-693 QSHEQ
+693 QGHEK
-698 LLAARN
+698 LIAARN
-704 TILGLAAQDK
+704 AILGMASQDK

-728 QYQIN
+728 QYKITV
-733 IDQAQ
+733 DQAQ
-738 AGAMGVSIADINS
+738 AGAMGVSISDINS
-751 TMSMAWGGSYINDFI
+751 TMSMAWGGSYINDFV

-774 YVQGEAHAR
+774 YVQGEADTR

-798 GEMIPFSSFATGTWT
+798 GEMVPFSGFAKGEWT

-819 ERYNGIASMNIQ
+819 ERYNGVSSVNIQ
-831 GSPAPGT
+831 GTPAPGV
-838 SSGDAMLAMEEIVAK
+838 SSGDAMLAMEEIIGK
-853 LPSMGLQ
+853 LPSMGLT

-874 ESGSQA
+874 DSGSQTA
-880 PFLYALSLLIVF
+880 PLLVLSLLIVF

-904 PFSILLVVPL
+904 PVSVLLVVPL
-914 GVVGAIILTM
+914 GIVGAFALTWLGM
-924 FGHTGLFGGITLFGR
+924 LIKGD
-939 TYFAPD
+939 P
-945 ANLSNNIYF
+945 NLSFNIYF
-954 QVALIA
+954 QVAIVA

-975 AKELQEKGESL
+975 AKELQEQGEEL
-986 FDATLH
+986 FEATLH

-1012 LPLALSSGAGA
+1012 LPLALASGAGA

-1038 TSTLLGIFFIPVF
+1038 SSTLLGIFFIPVF
-1051 FVWVRSIFKYK
+1051 FVWIRSIFKYK
-1062 PKNQNLQEHKS
+1062 PKTLNTQEH

>member
-19 IMLAGILT
+19 IMLAGIIT
-27 LTKMPIAQYPTIAP
+27 LTKMPVAQYPTIAP

-52 ASASTVENTVT
+52 ASAQTVENTVT

-90 IQLNF
+90 INLNF
-95 EQGVDPDIA
+95 AQGIDPDIA

-119 PEDVQRQGVKV
+119 PADVQRQGVKV
-130 TKSGASFLQVLAFYS
+130 TKSGASFLQVIAFYS
-145 ESDSLSADDI
+145 PDNSLSASDI

-173 GEVQVFGGSYAM
+173 GELQVFGGSYAM
-185 RIWLDPAKLTSLGI
+185 RIWLDPAKLTSFNL
-199 TPSDVAAAIRAQN
+199 TPNDVATAIRAQN
-212 SQVAVGQLGGAPSI
+212 SQVAVGQLGGAPSTA
-226 EGQVLNATVN
+226 GQVLNATVN
-236 AQSMLTTPEQFKNI
+236 AQTMLQTPEQFKNI
-250 FLRNTSDGAQVRLGD
+250 FLKNTSGGAQVRLGD
-265 VARVELGADTYQF
+265 VARVELGSDNYQF
-278 DSKFNGK
+278 DSKFNGS

-299 ALDTS
+299 ALDTAA
-304 EAVEARM
+304 AVEKRLS
-311 VELRKNYPT
+311 ELRHNYPS
-320 GMKDKLAFDT
+320 GLKDKLAYDT
-330 TPFIKISIESVV
+330 TPFIRLSIESVV
-342 HTLIEAIILVF
+342 HTLIEAVVLVF
-353 FVMFLFL
+353 IVMFLFL
-360 QNWRATIIPTMAVPV
+360 QNWRATIIPTLAVPV
-375 VVLGTFAII
+375 VVLGTFAVI

-422 EDHLDPVAATELS
+422 EEHLEPVPATEKS
-435 MKQITGALIGM
+435 MSQISGALVGI

-455 PMSFFGGTTGVI
+455 PMAFFSGTTGVI

-476 TAMVLSLV
+476 TAMILSLL
-484 VAVTF
+484 VALTF
-489 TPALCATIL
+489 TPALCATLL
-498 KQHNPNKKPSNN
+498 KQHDPNKQESNN
-510 IFARFFRWFNAAFD
+510 IFARFFRWFNRSFEKLS
-524 RTAEKYQT
+524 EKYQG
-532 GVNFMT
+532 GVNRMT

-543 SGIVY
+543 SGVLYI
-548 AAVIG
+548 AVIAA
-553 VLVVLFKM
+553 LVGIYKV

-581 PPNAT
+581 PPSAS
-586 LDRTDKVI
+586 LERTDKVI
-594 NTMTHY
+594 DTMTGY
-600 FMENE
+600 FLNKEKEN
-605 KASVESVFSVS
+605 VESIFTVA
-616 GFSFTGIGQNAGLAF
+616 GFSFTGVGQNAGLAF
-631 VKLKDWEKRT
+631 IKLKDWSERT
-641 TPEQQIGSLI
+641 TPESQIGAII
-651 QRGMALNMIAKD
+651 QRGMALNMIVKD
-663 ASYVMPLQL
+663 ASYIMPLQL

-679 VTAGFNFQLKASAG
+679 VASGFDIQLKDASG
-693 QSHEQ
+693 QGHEK
-698 LLAARN
+698 LIAARN
-704 TILGLAAQDK
+704 AILGMASQDK

-728 QYQIN
+728 QYQIT

-751 TMSMAWGGSYINDFI
+751 TMSMAWGGSYINDFV

-774 YVQGEAHAR
+774 YVQGEADTR

-798 GEMIPFSSFATGTWT
+798 GEMVPFSGFAKGEWT

-819 ERYNGIASMNIQ
+819 ERYNGVSSVNIQ
-831 GSPAPGT
+831 GTPAPGV
-838 SSGDAMLAMEEIVAK
+838 SSGDAMLAMEEIIGK
-853 LPSMGLQ
+853 LPSMGLT

-874 ESGSQA
+874 DSGSQTA
-880 PFLYALSLLIVF
+880 PLLVLSLLIVF

-904 PFSILLVVPL
+904 PVSVLLVVPL
-914 GVVGAIILTM
+914 GIVGAFTLTWLGM
-924 FGHTGLFGGITLFGR
+924 LIKGD
-939 TYFAPD
+939 P
-945 ANLSNNIYF
+945 NLSFNIYF
-954 QVALIA
+954 QVAIVA

-975 AKELQEKGESL
+975 AKELQEQGEEL
-986 FDATLH
+986 FEATLH

-1012 LPLALSSGAGA
+1012 LPLALASGAGA

-1038 TSTLLGIFFIPVF
+1038 SSTLLGIFFIPVF
-1051 FVWVRSIFKYK
+1051 FVWIRSIFKYK
-1062 PKNQNLQEHKS
+1062 PKTLNTQEH

>member
-19 IMLAGILT
+19 IMLAGIIT
-27 LTKMPIAQYPTIAP
+27 LTKMPVAQYPTIAP

-52 ASASTVENTVT
+52 ASAQTVENTVT

-90 IQLNF
+90 INLNF
-95 EQGVDPDIA
+95 AQGVDPDIA

-119 PEDVQRQGVKV
+119 PADVQRQGVKV
-130 TKSGASFLQVLAFYS
+130 TKSGASFLQVIAFYS
-145 ESDSLSADDI
+145 PDNSLSASDI

-173 GEVQVFGGSYAM
+173 GELQVFGGSYAM
-185 RIWLDPAKLTSLGI
+185 RIWLDPAKLSSFNL
-199 TPSDVAAAIRAQN
+199 TPTDVAAAIRAQN
-212 SQVAVGQLGGAPSI
+212 AQVAVGQLGGAPSVN
-226 EGQVLNATVN
+226 GQVLNATVN
-236 AQSMLTTPEQFKNI
+236 AQTMLQTPEQFKNI
-250 FLRNTSDGAQVRLGD
+250 FLKNTSGGAQVRLGD
-265 VARVELGADTYQF
+265 VARVELGSDNYQF

-299 ALDTS
+299 ALDTAA
-304 EAVEARM
+304 AVEKRLS
-311 VELRKNYPT
+311 ELRHNYPS
-320 GMKDKLAFDT
+320 GLKDKLAYDT
-330 TPFIKISIESVV
+330 TPFIRLSIESVV
-342 HTLIEAIILVF
+342 HTLIEAVVLVF
-353 FVMFLFL
+353 IVMFLFL
-360 QNWRATIIPTMAVPV
+360 QNWRATIIPTLAVPV
-375 VVLGTFAII
+375 VVLGTFAVI

-422 EDHLDPVAATELS
+422 EEHLEPVPATEKS
-435 MKQITGALIGM
+435 MSQISGALVGI

-455 PMSFFGGTTGVI
+455 PMAFFSGTTGVI

-476 TAMVLSLV
+476 TAMILSLI
-484 VAVTF
+484 VALTF
-489 TPALCATIL
+489 TPALCATLL
-498 KQHNPNKKPSNN
+498 KQHDPNKQESNN
-510 IFARFFRWFNAAFD
+510 IFARFFRWFNRSFE
-524 RTAEKYQT
+524 RLSEKYQG
-532 GVNFMT
+532 GVNRMT

-543 SGIVY
+543 SGVLYIVVI
-548 AAVIG
+548 AA
-553 VLVVLFKM
+553 LVGIYKV

-581 PPNAT
+581 PPSAS
-586 LDRTDKVI
+586 LERTDKVI
-594 NTMTHY
+594 DTMTGY
-600 FMENE
+600 FLNKEKEN
-605 KASVESVFSVS
+605 VESIFTVA
-616 GFSFTGIGQNAGLAF
+616 GFSFTGVGQNAGLAF
-631 VKLKDWEKRT
+631 IKLKDWSERT
-641 TPEQQIGSLI
+641 TPESQIGAII
-651 QRGMALNMIAKD
+651 QRGMALNMIVKD
-663 ASYVMPLQL
+663 ASYIMPLQL

-679 VTAGFNFQLKASAG
+679 VASGFDIQLKDASG
-693 QSHEQ
+693 QGHEK
-698 LLAARN
+698 LIAARN
-704 TILGLAAQDK
+704 AILGMASQDK

-728 QYQIN
+728 QYQIT

-751 TMSMAWGGSYINDFI
+751 TMSMAWGGSYINDFV

-774 YVQGEAHAR
+774 YVQGEADTR

-798 GEMIPFSSFATGTWT
+798 GEMVPFSGFAKGEWT

-819 ERYNGIASMNIQ
+819 ERYNGVSSVNIQ
-831 GSPAPGT
+831 GTPAPGV
-838 SSGDAMLAMEEIVAK
+838 SSGDAMLAMEEIIGK
-853 LPSMGLQ
+853 LPSMGLT

-874 ESGSQA
+874 DSGSQTA
-880 PFLYALSLLIVF
+880 PLLVLSLLIVF

-904 PFSILLVVPL
+904 PVSVLLVVPL
-914 GVVGAIILTM
+914 GIVGAFALTWLGM
-924 FGHTGLFGGITLFGR
+924 LIKGD
-939 TYFAPD
+939 P
-945 ANLSNNIYF
+945 NLSFNIYF
-954 QVALIA
+954 QVAIVA

-975 AKELQEKGESL
+975 AKELQEQGEEL
-986 FDATLH
+986 FEATLH

-1012 LPLALSSGAGA
+1012 LPLALASGAGA

-1038 TSTLLGIFFIPVF
+1038 SSTLLGIFFIPVF
-1051 FVWVRSIFKYK
+1051 FVWIRSIFKYK
-1062 PKNQNLQEHKS
+1062 PKTLNTQEH